1 MDNQT
6 YSNDSCEFCLR
17 KSGNRGNTKTGNPVS
32 SLDAGVTVSPSR
44 WKQLLLV
51 VLGPNLLC
59 SLCVLVGIGGLY
71 FRDSNRCGLVET
83 QLNNQLNSITQP
95 VRRTLVFTEE
105 TDNSYVELLPQ
116 KNLSMQAFTLC
127 MRLATEL
134 ASDEREII
142 LFAYRTVDFD
152 ELNVWREA
160 NSTYIL
166 YLQGSIDGV
175 SFHLPELNTFQTNLC
190 VTWESKSGLTAFHVD
205 GKRSVRK
212 MYKQGNIVQP
222 GGRVILGQDP
232 DSLLGS
238 FDINQCFVGEIRDVN
253 MWDYV
258 LSDSMIGALHG
269 GKLFPKGNIFDWDT
283 VKLQVNGIDKEIIKT
298 LWD

>member
-1 MDNQT
+1 MK
-6 YSNDSCEFCLR
+6 YAILL
-17 KSGNRGNTKTGNPVS
+17 KGPPVS
-32 SLDAGVTVSPSR
+32 ALHHGLTASPSR
-44 WKQLLLV
+44 WIQVLFV
-51 VLGPNLLC
+51 VLSLSLLC
-59 SLCVLVGIGGLY
+59 SLCALGAIGGLY
-71 FRDSNRCGLVET
+71 FRGRNQFGLVDI
-83 QLNNQLNSITQP
+83 QVNNQLNNTAEP
-95 VRRTLVFTEE
+95 VRRTLVFTKE
-105 TDNSYVELLPQ
+105 TNNSYVELLPQ

-127 MRLATEL
+127 MRLGTEL
-134 ASDEREII
+134 ASGKREII

-160 NSTYIL
+160 DSTYIL
-166 YLQGSIDGV
+166 YLQGSYDGV
-175 SFHLPELNTFQTNLC
+175 SFHLPELNTFETNLC

-269 GKLFPKGNIFDWDT
+269 GKLFPKGNIFDWET